1 MNRDN
6 TELLLCIV
14 DIWFVLSPPPTRG
27 GIRTRESSIV
37 KRHSAP
43 KGRINPPV
51 SPEIAALGAHQAP
64 QTRVARINRVARSKL
79 VRLVMYYTAVRLALI
94 AGLAV
99 IIMGINAILE
109 LEIPGVLALFGAVLL
124 GFAISAIAFRS
135 LRRRINEEV
144 MVVDEKRRAMRTR

>member
-14 DIWFVLSPPPTRG
+14 DIWFVLSSPPTRG

-37 KRHSAP
+37 KRQSAP

-109 LEIPGVLALFGAVLL
+109 LEIPPGVLALFGGGAARIRHLCDRVPV
-124 GFAISAIAFRS
+124 IAPP
-135 LRRRINEEV
+135 
-144 MVVDEKRRAMRTR
+144 DQ